1 MKPIGY
7 FVLINSDY
15 ADTIA
20 FDKTTALEIA
30 QKLNPKAVK
39 KLNREYSERLSASEL
54 SRILAFDHDETRVET
69 LDRVRTELD
78 AHWDRLGFDE
88 KPKPTGLLRAE
99 A

>member
-20 FDKTTALEIA
+20 FDKPTALEIA

-54 SRILAFDHDETRVET
+54 ARILAFDHDESRVET
-69 LDRVRTELD
+69 LNRVRDELSE
-78 AHWDRLGFDE
+78 HWNRLGIKE
-88 KPKPTGLLRAE
+88 QPKATGLRKKA
-99 A
+99 